1 MINRS
6 GGLGSPAFMKKKQ
19 NTRGPKK
26 TKKTRS
32 QKQIVSFLD
41 EFKSEIATFFEI
53 NNEQP
58 FELHQLH
65 THFDADDHKL
75 RLIFNGLLEELIEEG
90 RVKRTEEGLYA
101 TNVSANVLIG
111 KVEHVNKNYAFVVLD
126 TPPSEKT
133 PLSEN
138 TDVWVDTDDLRGA
151 IDGDTVRI
159 TLFSD
164 YRSGRRREGRVEE
177 IIERGRTEFV
187 GEVELWPKYGIVTV
201 DNRRIYEDVYIP
213 EAKLKNAQDGDKVLL
228 RITQYPTRSRRMEGE
243 VLEVLGKAGTHETEM
258 HAILAEF
265 GLPYHFPEEVNAESE
280 AISEVITAD
289 EIARRRDMREVLT
302 FTIDPADA
310 KDFDDAL
317 SVQLLENGNYEIG
330 VHIADVTHYVRP
342 DTALERE
349 AYARATSVYLVDR
362 TIPMLP
368 EKLSNNLCSLRP
380 HEDKLTFS
388 VVLEMNAEAKIVNE
402 WFGRTVIHSDKR
414 FTYEEAQEVLEWAAR
429 PEGEAA
435 DTVPPLTEPSEE
447 ALRYMPALTMLNALA
462 HKLRDARFAK
472 GAINFETTEV
482 KFKLDENGKPLGIYT
497 KVRKDAHKLIEEF
510 MLLANKR
517 VPEFIY
523 RQSKDKAA
531 PNTMIYRIHEEPDME
546 KLRVFAAFAGRL
558 GYKLKVENEK
568 LAAQSLNQLM
578 ADLEGKPEQN
588 ALEQLAIRT
597 MAKARYSTEDVGHFG
612 LAFRR
617 YSHFTSPIRRYP
629 DMMAHRLLQHY
640 LDQKPSP
647 ERAEYEPACKH
658 SSAREQLAANAERA
672 SIKYKQVE
680 FMASMEP
687 NRIWDGIITGVTEFG
702 IFVEIT
708 ETASEGLIRMNDLT
722 DDYYELDKE
731 NYRLVGQRSKRFYT
745 FGDAVKVKVKETN
758 ISRRSM
764 DLILADATPVRSASS
779 GKKERTFQRKT
790 ASKRS
795 TERKRK

>member
-1 MINRS
+1 
-6 GGLGSPAFMKKKQ
+6 MKKKQ
-19 NTRGPKK
+19 KTREPKK
-26 TKKTRS
+26 KQARP

-41 EFKSEIATFFEI
+41 EFKSEIAAFFEI
-53 NNEQP
+53 NDDRP

-65 THFDADDHKL
+65 THFDADDQKL
-75 RLIFNGLLEELIEEG
+75 RLIFNGLLDELIEEG
-90 RVKRTEEGLYA
+90 RVKRTPEGLYA
-101 TNVSANVLIG
+101 AKENANVFIG
-111 KVEHVNKNYAFVVLD
+111 KVEHVNKNYAFVVLND
-126 TPPSEKT
+126 EPSDG
-133 PLSEN
+133 PIVSGN
-138 TDVWVDTDDLRGA
+138 SDIWVDADDLRGA

-164 YRSGRRREGRVEE
+164 YRSGRRREGKVEE
-177 IIERGRTEFV
+177 ILQRGRTEFV
-187 GEVELWPKYGIVTV
+187 GEIELWPKYGIVV
-201 DNRRIYEDVYIP
+201 LDNRRMYDDVYIP
-213 EAKLKNAQDGDKVLL
+213 ETKLKNAQDGDKVLV

-243 VLEVLGKAGTHETEM
+243 VTEVLGKAGSNDTEM

-265 GLPYHFPEEVNAESE
+265 GLPYKFPEEVEAEANAIPDTIPAE
-280 AISEVITAD
+280 
-289 EIARRRDMREVLT
+289 EIARRRDMRDILT

-317 SVQLLENGNYEIG
+317 SVKYLDNGNYEIG

-342 DTALERE
+342 DTGIERE

-362 TIPMLP
+362 TVPMLP

-380 HEDKLTFS
+380 NEDKLTFS
-388 VVLEMNAEAKIVNE
+388 AVFEMNEEAKIVHE
-402 WFGRTVIHSDKR
+402 WFGRTVIHSDRR
-414 FTYEEAQEVLEWAAR
+414 FSYEEAQEVLENPTPDPSPVGRGESALSLR
-429 PEGEAA
+429 GEGWGG
-435 DTVPPLTEPSEE
+435 VLS
-447 ALRYMPALTMLNALA
+447 LLNKLA
-462 HKLRDARFAK
+462 HKLRAERFAK
-472 GAINFETTEV
+472 GAVNFETTEV
-482 KFKLDENGKPLGIYT
+482 KFNLDENGKPIGLYT

-523 RQSKDKAA
+523 RKSKDKNQ
-531 PNTMIYRIHEEPDME
+531 PNTMVYRIHEEPDME

-558 GYKLKVENEK
+558 GYKLKIENEK
-568 LAAQSLNQLM
+568 VAAQSLNQLM

-597 MAKARYSTEDVGHFG
+597 MAKARYSTEDAGHFG

-640 LDQKPSP
+640 LDGKPSP
-647 ERAEYEPACKH
+647 DRAEYEPACKH
-658 SSAREQLAANAERA
+658 SSSREQLAANAERA

-680 FMASMEP
+680 FMASMES
-687 NRIWDGIITGVTEFG
+687 NRVWDGIITGVTEFG
-702 IFVEIT
+702 LFVEIT
-708 ETASEGLIRMNDLT
+708 ETASEGLVRMNDLN

-731 NYRLVGQRSKRFYT
+731 NYRLVGKRSKRFYT

-764 DLILADATPVRSASS
+764 DLVLAEATPSHSSAVVKNERGRQRSS
-779 GKKERTFQRKT
+779 GRKE
-790 ASKRS
+790 SVSS
-795 TERKRK
+795 TRERKKRR

>member
-1 MINRS
+1 
-6 GGLGSPAFMKKKQ
+6 MKKKQ
-19 NTRGPKK
+19 NSREPKK
-26 TKKTRS
+26 KQARP

-58 FELHQLH
+58 FELQQLH
-65 THFDADDHKL
+65 DHFDADDHKL
-75 RLIFNGLLEELIEEG
+75 RLIFNGLLDELIEEG
-90 RVKRTEEGLYA
+90 RIKRSEEGLYSA
-101 TNVSANVLIG
+101 NTNANVLIG
-111 KVEHVNKNYAFVVLD
+111 KVEHVNKNYAFVVLEGEVAKS
-126 TPPSEKT
+126 PSD
-133 PLSEN
+133 N
-138 TDVWVDTDDLRGA
+138 TDVWVDSDDLRGA
-151 IDGDTVRI
+151 LDGDTVRI

-177 IIERGRTEFV
+177 VLQRGRTEFV
-187 GEVELWPKYGIVTV
+187 GEIELWPKYGIVV
-201 DNRRIYEDVYIP
+201 LDNRRMYEDVHIP
-213 EAKLKNAQDGDKVLL
+213 ESKLKNAQDGDKVLI
-228 RITQYPTRSRRMEGE
+228 RITQYATRSRRMEGE
-243 VLEVLGKAGTHETEM
+243 VVEVLGKAGSHETEM

-265 GLPYHFPEEVNAESE
+265 GLPYKFPEEIEAEANAIPETISSE
-280 AISEVITAD
+280 
-289 EIARRRDMREVLT
+289 EIARRRDMRDILT

-310 KDFDDAL
+310 KDFDDAI
-317 SVQLLENGNYEIG
+317 SVKYLENGNYEIG

-342 DTALERE
+342 DTGIERE

-362 TIPMLP
+362 TVPMLP

-380 HEDKLTFS
+380 NEDKLTFS
-388 VVLEMNAEAKIVNE
+388 AVFELNSEAKIINE

-414 FTYEEAQEVLEWAAR
+414 FSYEEAQEVLETS
-429 PEGEAA
+429 PSIPLLVGEGSESR
-435 DTVPPLTEPSEE
+435 VEIFSEPLT
-447 ALRYMPALTMLNALA
+447 LLNRLA
-462 HKLRDARFAK
+462 HKLRAERFAK
-472 GAINFETTEV
+472 GAVNFETTEV
-482 KFKLDENGKPLGIYT
+482 KFHLDENGKPLGLYT

-517 VPEFIY
+517 VPEYIS
-523 RQSKDKAA
+523 RKSKDKSH

-558 GYKLKVENEK
+558 GYKMKFENEK
-568 LAAQSLNQLM
+568 IAAQSLNQLM

-629 DMMAHRLLQHY
+629 DMIAHRLLQHY
-640 LDQKPSP
+640 LDGKPSP

-658 SSAREQLAANAERA
+658 SSSREQLAANAERA

-687 NRIWDGIITGVTEFG
+687 NRVWEGIITGVTEFG

-708 ETASEGLIRMNDLT
+708 ETASEGLIRMNDLN

-731 NYRLVGQRSKRFYT
+731 NYRLVGQRTGRFYT

-764 DLILADATPVRSASS
+764 DLVLAEAKPSSNGGVFKANNSRPRGGTLKEKKVRVKE
-779 GKKERTFQRKT
+779 KKRRK
-790 ASKRS
+790 
-795 TERKRK
+795 

>member
-1 MINRS
+1 MNKR
-6 GGLGSPAFMKKKQ
+6 
-19 NTRGPKK
+19 KK
-26 TKKTRS
+26 TSEVKNKKTRS
-32 QKQIVSFLD
+32 QKQIVTFLD

-58 FELHQLH
+58 FELQQLH
-65 THFDADDHKL
+65 DHFDADDHKM
-75 RLIFNGLLEELIEEG
+75 RLIMNGLLDELIEEG
-90 RVKRTEEGLYA
+90 RITRTPEGLYKA
-101 TNVSANVLIG
+101 NVSANVLIG
-111 KVEHVNKNYAFVVLD
+111 RVEHVNKNYAFVVMDSPL
-126 TPPSEKT
+126 PAGSK
-133 PLSEN
+133 LSEN
-138 TDVWVDTDDLRGA
+138 ADVWVDSDDLRGA

-177 IIERGRTEFV
+177 VIARGKTDFV
-187 GEVELWPKYGIVTV
+187 GEIELWPKYGVVTL
-201 DNRRIYEDVYIP
+201 DNRRMYEDVYIP
-213 EAKLKNAQDGDKVLL
+213 ETKLKNAQDGDKVLIHL
-228 RITQYPTRSRRMEGE
+228 TQYSTRSRRMEGE
-243 VLEVLGKAGTHETEM
+243 VVEVLGKAGTHETEM

-265 GLPYHFPEEVNAESE
+265 SLPIRFSEELEAEANAIPDTIAPE
-280 AISEVITAD
+280 
-289 EIARRRDMREVLT
+289 EIARRRDMRDITT

-317 SVQLLENGNYEIG
+317 SVRFLDNGNYEIG

-342 DTALERE
+342 GTALEQE

-362 TIPMLP
+362 TVPMLP

-380 HEDKLTFS
+380 NEDKLTFS
-388 VVLEMNAEAKIVNE
+388 VVVEMTPDAKIKHE

-414 FTYEEAQEVLEWAAR
+414 FSYEEAQEVLEMQT
-429 PEGEAA
+429 AA
-435 DTVPPLTEPSEE
+435 DKAAKEEGFVDLSAPLPYAKE
-447 ALRYMPALTMLNALA
+447 LTLLNTLA
-462 HKLRDARFAK
+462 HQLRAERFAK
-472 GAINFETTEV
+472 GAVNFETVEV
-482 KFKLDENGKPLGIYT
+482 KFRLDEAGKPLGIYT

-517 VPEFIY
+517 VPEYIY
-523 RQSKDKAA
+523 RLSKDKGN
-531 PNTMIYRIHEEPDME
+531 PNTMVYRIHEEPDME
-546 KLRVFAAFAGRL
+546 KLRIFAAFAGRL
-558 GYKLKVENEK
+558 GYKLKLENEK
-568 LAAQSLNQLM
+568 MAAQSLNRLM
-578 ADLEGKPEQN
+578 EDLEGKPEQN

-597 MAKARYSTEDVGHFG
+597 MAKARYSTEDAGHFG

-640 LDQKPSP
+640 LDGKPSP

-658 SSAREQLAANAERA
+658 SSSREQLAANAERA

-687 NRIWDGIITGVTEFG
+687 DRVWNGIITGVTEFG

-708 ETASEGLIRMNDLT
+708 DTASEGLIRMNDLN

-764 DLILADATPVRSASS
+764 DLILADAAPTRSSS
-779 GKKERTFQRKT
+779 GFKNERGRQRSSGSSPKDKG
-790 ASKRS
+790 AR
-795 TERKRK
+795 RKRK